1 MKKTTFIILAWVL
14 VCCGFSHQ
22 SYAQVNQ
29 VNPDSNISRVAQTQT
44 TSVRSGITTSNYAF
58 NQDNSGLIVPSNW
71 DNVAGT
77 ATRLSTPIA
86 NQNRV
91 PVTITHSASQTIGI
105 GSVACGTAGVNAE
118 NHYFRDFDLANDF
131 GIAGD
136 FNVTAAEFGVQE
148 ATDPVVVT
156 VNIWSSTGVAFPGGT
171 LVLEGTATYTS
182 TPADL
187 GTVVSVPVTATIP
200 AGAVM
205 VFEFVQADGSAWRIG
220 SNDIGQTG
228 VSWILADACGITNP
242 TNGTAIGFPD
252 FHLVMNVVGEEAGG
266 GLVALPVDF
275 ELPAGSYDF
284 VGFEGADSVV
294 EANPDMTGNPSATVM
309 RTTKTAGA
317 QFFAGTALNLDTP
330 IDFSTT
336 EMVSMKSWSPKDNIP
351 VRMRLENADNS
362 VGIEMDVN
370 TAVMNGWETLT
381 YDFTG
386 MTGGTDFVRVVVFFE
401 FIVGLAGDGSTYYYD
416 DIQTAQTPPPPPTDC
431 NIYASTAA
439 PFDIDGT
446 ETQTADCAVA
456 PNLVPVTVTESGL
469 IGTGVNI
476 DNVTVDIAHT
486 WSADLQLTLVSPS
499 GASLLLAN
507 ELGGNDDDAYNNTIF
522 MDGGADITMATAPYN
537 AAPFAAEGGAFAT
550 AFAGEE
556 VNGDWQ
562 LQVCDG
568 AAGDTGTVLAFS
580 LTICSDDVPPP
591 PACVTSTATVVPFDI
606 DGTETQTADCAVA
619 PNLVPVTVAESGL
632 IGTGAN
638 IDNVT
643 VDIAHT
649 WSADLQLTLVSP
661 SGASLL
667 LANELGGNDDDAYN
681 NTIFMDG
688 GADITMATAPYNAAP
703 FAAEG
708 GAFATAFAGEEVNGD
723 WQLQVCDGAAG
734 DTGTVLAFSLTICS
748 DDVPPPPACVTST
761 ATVVPFDI
769 DGTETQTAD
778 CAVAPNLVPVTVA
791 ESGLIGTGANI
802 DNVTVDIAH
811 TWSADLQL
819 TLVSPSGASLLLANE
834 LGGNDDDA
842 YNNTIF
848 MDGGADITM
857 ATAPYNTA
865 PFAAEGGAF
874 ATAFAGEE
882 INGDWQLQ
890 VCDGAAG
897 DTGTVLAFSLTICS
911 NAPPPTCMETA
922 ATAVPLDID
931 GAGNV
936 TADCAVAPNLV
947 PVTIAESGI
956 IGTDVVLD
964 FAQIDILHTF
974 SADLD
979 LFLVSPLGTELLL
992 SDDNGGGTDD
1002 GYNMTQFSDGGADI
1016 TAATAPFGTGP
1027 YAAEGGSFAVAFNG
1041 EEINGD
1047 WQLKVC
1053 DDAGGD
1059 TGSVQAFSL
1068 QFCPPPTCPEVIN
1081 IVVTPT
1087 LTDAA
1092 ISWDAQ
1098 AAATNGYIVDVFADG
1113 ADPMTATPVYNE
1125 ILAAGT
1131 TMTTATGLM
1140 ASTSYDLYVTSDCGA
1155 SGLSSVNPVDFTTLI
1170 APPACGG
1177 KFYDTGGP
1185 DNDFDNNEA
1194 YQVNIL
1200 PDNAGD
1206 LVTASFVFVDTGG
1219 GGFDILLVDIGDG
1232 TGFQQVPEVAM
1243 GDTPVVFTSA
1253 AADGSLLFD
1262 FFSSGVVP
1270 NPGWDADITCNP
1282 PPACPSPSGFI
1293 VDNITATT
1301 ADLSWNEV
1309 ANASNGY
1316 IASVFNAGDDPLTAT
1331 PVYTEM
1337 VASGTTMTVATG
1349 LMQTTSYDAYI
1360 QADCDADGFSLTD
1373 MVSFNT
1379 LQEPPACGNEFF
1391 DTGGTDNPYQNNED
1405 ISFLIVAD
1413 SPDNIITLD
1422 FTFVEIEDNFDFLRV
1437 FDGDDATAPELSD
1450 AVLGVQNIGQ
1460 IASTIPGGNLFVT
1473 FTSDGSVTQ
1482 GGWAANVICVPPPPC
1497 PTPTGINLSNV
1508 MAESVD
1514 ISWNAVA
1521 EAINGY
1527 RVAVF
1532 ATGDDPTTDT
1542 PAFAEDT
1549 MMLMSTATGLT
1560 NNTTYDLYI
1569 VSLCDNMVTSGLI
1582 PIISF
1587 TTDVLGLDDAAVEGF
1602 TYFPN
1607 PSSDVLNLSATN
1619 NIDTVSIYNL
1629 LGQVVLSQKV
1639 NATSSQ
1645 LNISEFST
1653 GSYIM
1658 KVTSNG
1664 VTGSYKVIKR

>member
-469 IGTGVNI
+469 IGTGV
-476 DNVTVDIAHT
+476 
-486 WSADLQLTLVSPS
+486 
-499 GASLLLAN
+499 
-507 ELGGNDDDAYNNTIF
+507 
-522 MDGGADITMATAPYN
+522 
-537 AAPFAAEGGAFAT
+537 
-550 AFAGEE
+550 
-556 VNGDWQ
+556 
-562 LQVCDG
+562 
-568 AAGDTGTVLAFS
+568 
-580 LTICSDDVPPP
+580 
-591 PACVTSTATVVPFDI
+591 
-606 DGTETQTADCAVA
+606 
-619 PNLVPVTVAESGL
+619 
-632 IGTGAN
+632 N

>member
-1 MKKTTFIILAWVL
+1 MKKTTFIILAWGL
-14 VCCGFSHQ
+14 VCFGFSYQ

-29 VNPDSNISRVAQTQT
+29 VNPDSNTSRVLQTQT
-44 TSVRSGITTSNYAF
+44 SSERSASATSKDVLFLGLEGNTRFVSQNTTEHKKMKSIQIKDKSRFGLQKADFIAGEGQRSISNTLSASDYSPLFTSSFNAGSECVVWVNPSPTTGYVDFNTNFGGAPTIAAGCPFNEITDFQVWASEAYTAGGFVNGNEYTFSMCNGPGAGSWVPDFTIIAPSGSVDAF
-58 NQDNSGLIVPSNW
+58 GAGDGDGCSITWTATESGTYFIVINEATFCGGGTNQATDNGFPALTCAAVGGGGFPAPYCGPNVFIIDIEPLTLVE
-71 DNVAGT
+71 VAGISNVTDATVNANPSHEDYT
-77 ATRLSTPIA
+77 AIVGTMEEGISYPITLEGNTA
-86 NQNRV
+86 GNFINRFVVFVDWNQNEVLDDAGEVYEITELIENSTGTDGIEATGMIDVPAGVTAGDTRMRV
-91 PVTITHSASQTIGI
+91 KKIFGTTNYLDPCLGTQFGQTEDYTIT
-105 GSVACGTAGVNAE
+105 
-118 NHYFRDFDLANDF
+118 
-131 GIAGD
+131 
-136 FNVTAAEFGVQE
+136 VT
-148 ATDPVVVT
+148 
-156 VNIWSSTGVAFPGGT
+156 TGG
-171 LVLEGTATYTS
+171 
-182 TPADL
+182 
-187 GTVVSVPVTATIP
+187 
-200 AGAVM
+200 
-205 VFEFVQADGSAWRIG
+205 
-220 SNDIGQTG
+220 
-228 VSWILADACGITNP
+228 
-242 TNGTAIGFPD
+242 
-252 FHLVMNVVGEEAGG
+252 GG

-748 DDVPPPPACVTST
+748 DDGPPPPPGMCFDALGVDL
-761 ATVVPFDI
+761 PLDI
-769 DGTETQTAD
+769 DGVETTTAD
-778 CAVAPNLVPVTVA
+778 CVAAPNLVNAPVT
-791 ESGLIGTGANI
+791 ETGTIGMEY
-802 DNVTVDIAH
+802 DIQSVSMDITH
-811 TWSADLQL
+811 TWSADLEL
-819 TLVSPSGASLLLANE
+819 TLIAPDGTSLVLADN

-842 YNNTIF
+842 YVGTVFQDDGETIT
-848 MDGGADITM
+848 D
-857 ATAPYNTA
+857 ATAPYNAGPYT
-865 PFAAEGGAF
+865 PEGGTFVA
-874 ATAFAGEE
+874 AFAGVD
-882 INGDWQLQ
+882 ITGDWQLQ
-890 VCDGAAG
+890 ICDTVGG
-897 DTGTVLAFSLTICS
+897 DTGQVLAFSI
-911 NAPPPTCMETA
+911 
-922 ATAVPLDID
+922 
-931 GAGNV
+931 
-936 TADCAVAPNLV
+936 
-947 PVTIAESGI
+947 
-956 IGTDVVLD
+956 
-964 FAQIDILHTF
+964 
-974 SADLD
+974 
-979 LFLVSPLGTELLL
+979 
-992 SDDNGGGTDD
+992 
-1002 GYNMTQFSDGGADI
+1002 
-1016 TAATAPFGTGP
+1016 
-1027 YAAEGGSFAVAFNG
+1027 
-1041 EEINGD
+1041 
-1047 WQLKVC
+1047 
-1053 DDAGGD
+1053 
-1059 TGSVQAFSL
+1059 
-1068 QFCPPPTCPEVIN
+1068 QFCPPPACPEVIN
-1081 IVVTPT
+1081 IVVIPT

-1113 ADPMTATPVYNE
+1113 ADPMIATPVYNE

-1131 TMTTATGLM
+1131 TMTAATGLM

-1155 SGLSSVNPVDFTTLI
+1155 NGLSAVNPVDFTTLI

-1185 DNDFDNNEA
+1185 DNDFDNDEA

-1200 PDNAGD
+1200 PDNPGD
-1206 LVTASFVFVDTGG
+1206 LVVATFQLVNTGG
-1219 GGFDILLVDIGDG
+1219 GGFDMLLVDIGDG
-1232 TGFQQVPEVAM
+1232 VFVQVPEVDVSA
-1243 GDTPVVFTSA
+1243 GDDPLVFTSI
-1253 AADGSLLFD
+1253 AADGALLFD
-1262 FFSSGVVP
+1262 FFSSGIVP

-1282 PPACPSPSGFI
+1282 PPACPSPTGFM
-1293 VDNITATT
+1293 VDGITSLS
-1301 ADLSWNEV
+1301 ADFSWDAV
-1309 ANASNGY
+1309 AEASNGY
-1316 IASVFNAGDDPLTAT
+1316 ILRVFNEGDDPTMDT
-1331 PVYTEM
+1331 PVADEII
-1337 VASGTTMTVATG
+1337 VAGMTSITIMG
-1349 LMQTTSYDAYI
+1349 LIGVTSYDAYLR
-1360 QADCDADGFSLTD
+1360 ADCDADGTS
-1373 MVSFNT
+1373 
-1379 LQEPPACGNEFF
+1379 
-1391 DTGGTDNPYQNNED
+1391 
-1405 ISFLIVAD
+1405 
-1413 SPDNIITLD
+1413 
-1422 FTFVEIEDNFDFLRV
+1422 IEVDL
-1437 FDGDDATAPELSD
+1437 
-1450 AVLGVQNIGQ
+1450 
-1460 IASTIPGGNLFVT
+1460 T
-1473 FTSDGSVTQ
+1473 FTSTVENDLCEDAIAINCGGSASGTTTGATPDDGVAGAECGATITAPGVWYAFTDSSGLTATVTATLCNGTGYDSKISVFEGDCAALVCVDGNDDDCGVQSSISWESDGTSTYYILVHGF
-1482 GGWAANVICVPPPPC
+1482 GGATGNYVLDVSCVP
-1497 PTPTGINLSNV
+1497 
-1508 MAESVD
+1508 
-1514 ISWNAVA
+1514 
-1521 EAINGY
+1521 
-1527 RVAVF
+1527 
-1532 ATGDDPTTDT
+1532 
-1542 PAFAEDT
+1542 
-1549 MMLMSTATGLT
+1549 
-1560 NNTTYDLYI
+1560 
-1569 VSLCDNMVTSGLI
+1569 
-1582 PIISF
+1582 
-1587 TTDVLGLDDAAVEGF
+1587 VLGLEDTAVDGF

-1607 PSSDVLNLSATN
+1607 PALDVLNVGATN
-1619 NIDTVSIYNL
+1619 NIDSVSIYNL
-1629 LGQVVLSQKV
+1629 LGQLVLSQKID
-1639 NATSSQ
+1639 ATRSQ
-1645 LNISEFST
+1645 LNISEFAT
-1653 GSYIM
+1653 GSYVM

-1664 VTGSYKVIKR
+1664 VTGSYTVIKR